1 MVSRYIQL
9 DLYGYLSAYI
19 RYVLLH
25 IIHFLATQSQ
35 ATHVYACANL
45 SGVRKRLHNMSAIGD
60 SVEVE
65 LRVGML
71 DFALAKLMSSE
82 YHTIEFPTILLPDN
96 VVAGSI
102 IKLQCSRAAEAEVV
116 DKEQFENVQN
126 KIKDLFASDL
136 PKAPVLR
143 VRNTTQT
150 STVIEWDPIDVAAA
164 DLHFMALYKGDQRV
178 GFIPQPLKRTATKV
192 SNLEIDAPYKFR
204 LMLSTSAG
212 LFESNE
218 LEVRTHKMT
227 NLTGIVVCIGSLEH
241 SNITESDI
249 RETLSRIG
257 CKEPQTSVKL
267 DTTHFVCSTE
277 GGVAYE
283 KAVELNIPI
292 VRPEWLKACESE
304 RRLASVRGFY
314 LSVDPPSVPKVNEAK
329 QSEPEQPKPEESKP
343 EQSQPEESQTETEQP
358 VSGAKDESQ
367 QVSAEE
373 PTVQGRPGS
382 ILSVGDNYHQNE
394 GDISTELDRVGPIDP
409 SSVKSVKSVDISSE
423 KTDDPAEEAAPASEE
438 ADYVL
443 DTELQREVTADP
455 NAELRCGEEQKVIV
469 NEQSAP
475 EPQSA
480 DVLDSKEKTQETA
493 GAAGQNGDDELPENT
508 ASRAPESQ
516 PSDVQ
521 SEEPQE
527 QTTAPSAESQSE
539 EVHSEEGHSGKVQS
553 GEVQSGE
560 SQSEVPETAHSES
573 NVGKEEKAKESEDE
587 EPPKEDTQLE
597 TPEPETAGGNTK
609 SPSSSDNKGKKN
621 KSKNKKNKRK

>member
-1 MVSRYIQL
+1 
-9 DLYGYLSAYI
+9 
-19 RYVLLH
+19 
-25 IIHFLATQSQ
+25 
-35 ATHVYACANL
+35 
-45 SGVRKRLHNMSAIGD
+45 MSAIGD

-277 GGVAYE
+277 GGAAYE

-314 LSVDPPSVPKVNEAK
+314 LSVDPPSVHKVNEAK
-329 QSEPEQPKPEESKP
+329 QSDPEQPKPEESKP
-343 EQSQPEESQTETEQP
+343 EQSQPDQSQSEQPQPEEFKTETEQP
-358 VSGAKDESQ
+358 GSGAKDESQ

-373 PTVQGRPGS
+373 PIVQGTPGS

-423 KTDDPAEEAAPASEE
+423 KTDEPAEEAAPASEE

-493 GAAGQNGDDELPENT
+493 GTAGQNGDDEFTENT
-508 ASRAPESQ
+508 TSKAPDSQ
-516 PSDVQ
+516 PSEVQ

-527 QTTAPSAESQSE
+527 QAAAPFAESQSE
-539 EVHSEEGHSGKVQS
+539 EVHSGEVHSG
-553 GEVQSGE
+553 ET
-560 SQSEVPETAHSES
+560 QSEVPETAHSES
-573 NVGKEEKAKESEDE
+573 SAGKEEEAKESKDE
-587 EPPKEDTQLE
+587 EPPKEDTLLE